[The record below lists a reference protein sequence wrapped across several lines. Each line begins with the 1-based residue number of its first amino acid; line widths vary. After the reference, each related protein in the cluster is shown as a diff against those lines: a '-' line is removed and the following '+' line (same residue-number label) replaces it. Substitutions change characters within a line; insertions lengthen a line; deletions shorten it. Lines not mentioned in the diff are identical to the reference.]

1 MIRRLAL
8 VLLVATCA
16 AGHALAH
23 PGHDHKIM
31 GTIASIDGTTMVVRT
46 TEGKEVTVQI
56 TEKTRLLKGKLRG
69 APADLKAGVRVVVN
83 VGNGSEPLTAKE
95 VNYSVTPTTTRS
107 Q

>member
-8 VLLVATCA
+8 VALFAALA
-16 AGHALAH
+16 AGTVLAH

-31 GTIASIDGTTMVVRT
+31 GTIASIDGTKMVVTT
-46 TEGKEVTVQI
+46 TEGKEVTVQV
-56 TEKTRLLKGKLRG
+56 TEKTRLRKGKLRG

-95 VNYSVTPTTTRS
+95 VAYSVTPTTAGS